1 MVSRILV
8 FMAVSAVVSPQFSHC
23 ATILDQVSKPKE
35 NRKEK
40 AISHSGNR
48 WWGLP
53 DIPQAV
59 SYGRSLLDDPI
70 VKLISYFTIL
80 GLTAQIFIAPH
91 GSVSVKRR
99 KRDIDGSTSL
109 YPMSDPTDNTLT
121 GAYDQVQ
128 YNYEAMIGQPQN
140 DDWARKG
147 LQIYRDKANYIM
159 GLVSEGGDM
168 FSVILV
174 AKIVFVVAVIIAA
187 YLTIFVAQ
195 GVGISIGRRKRD
207 IDIGWPW

>member
-8 FMAVSAVVSPQFSHC
+8 IMAVSAVVSAQFSHG
-23 ATILDQVSKPKE
+23 ATILDQVSKPKGKR
-35 NRKEK
+35 NEK

-53 DIPQAV
+53 DIPQSVA
-59 SYGRSLLDDPI
+59 YGRSLLNDPV
-70 VKLISYFTIL
+70 VKLISYLTIL

-91 GSVSVKRR
+91 GSISVKRR

-109 YPMSDPTDNTLT
+109 YHISHPIDDTLT
-121 GAYDQVQ
+121 GAYDQAQ

-140 DDWARKG
+140 DNWARKG

-168 FSVILV
+168 ASVILV
-174 AKIVFVVAVIIAA
+174 AKLAFIAVS
-187 YLTIFVAQ
+187 YTHLTLPTNREV
-195 GVGISIGRRKRD
+195 
-207 IDIGWPW
+207 

>member
-8 FMAVSAVVSPQFSHC
+8 FMAVSAVVSAQFSHG
-23 ATILDQVSKPKE
+23 AKILDRVSKPKG

-91 GSVSVKRR
+91 GSVRVKRR
-99 KRDIDGSTSL
+99 KRNIDASTSM
-109 YPMSDPTDNTLT
+109 YHISHPIDDTLM

-140 DDWARKG
+140 DDWDRK
-147 LQIYRDKANYIM
+147 LM
-159 GLVSEGGDM
+159 GLVSEVYDM

-174 AKIVFVVAVIIAA
+174 AKIVFVVVVILAA
-187 YLTIFVAQ
+187 YLTIFVVQ
-195 GVGISIGRRKRD
+195 GVQVLGISIGRRKRD
-207 IDIGWPW
+207 IHLDWPW